1 MSSDCFAEHM
11 IIVIDNTDAY
21 ISQMK
26 QVIDSIRIVD
36 ITQLRINIMILSTS
50 SESQLLLLVQQ
61 LFSDNVFFSQ
71 LGSCH
76 LIHDPS
82 SNIS

>member
-21 ISQMK
+21 LSQMK

-36 ITQLRINIMILSTS
+36 ITQLRKYHDFVNIIRVT
-50 SESQLLLLVQQ
+50 V
-61 LFSDNVFFSQ
+61 VAT
-71 LGSCH
+71 
-76 LIHDPS
+76 
-82 SNIS
+82 